1 MTVIETNEFLAS
13 TLKEARLFLA
23 LDMAARADS
32 DWYKSFLT
40 QPSVRSFFKRSVFG
54 KGTVLK
60 VSAITQVALAY
71 VACVD
76 DEPLEM
82 LPAAAAVQGVMK
94 RAVAFESALQAE
106 TSFWVPSD
114 LQKSFSGQF
123 SHLRDA
129 ASAVK
134 TRPSGRPAFEE
145 RRTFIVQLAR
155 ALYEMCGDYPTRFI
169 ATVAARVWEDTE
181 SRAVR
186 KVLSDDERAAIEQYV
201 ENKRRQTAESE
212 NVAHLLVARARIAP
226 KMPPSVPQPQTTS
239 ELFEAM
245 LSLAKR
251 FPDETDRS
259 VAVDYLDMLRR
270 DIGLKPDLLE
280 Q

>member
-1 MTVIETNEFLAS
+1 MTVSEKQTYLTS
-13 TLKEARLFLA
+13 TLGEARHFLN
-23 LDMAARADS
+23 LDVAARAES
-32 DWYKSFLT
+32 VWYKSFLT
-40 QPSVRSFFKRSVFG
+40 EPSVRSFFKRSVFE

-60 VSAITQVALAY
+60 VSAITQVALAF

-76 DEPLEM
+76 DEPSEI
-82 LPAAAAVQGVMK
+82 LPTAAAVQGVMK
-94 RAVAFESALQAE
+94 RADAFESALQAE
-106 TSFWVPSD
+106 TSSWVPSG

-123 SHLRDA
+123 RHLREA

-134 TRPSGRPAFEE
+134 TRTAGRPAFEE
-145 RRTFIVQLAR
+145 RRTFVLHLAR
-155 ALYEMCGDYPTRFI
+155 ALYEMCEDYPTSFI

-186 KVLSDDERAAIEQYV
+186 RILNDDERAAIERYV
-201 ENKRRQTAESE
+201 EDKRRQTAESE
-212 NVAHLLVARARIAP
+212 QVTHLLVARASISP
-226 KMPPSVPQPQTTS
+226 KVLPSVAQPQTTG

-245 LSLAKR
+245 LALANR
-251 FPDETDRS
+251 FPDETDKI

-270 DIGLKPDLLE
+270 EIGLEPDFPE